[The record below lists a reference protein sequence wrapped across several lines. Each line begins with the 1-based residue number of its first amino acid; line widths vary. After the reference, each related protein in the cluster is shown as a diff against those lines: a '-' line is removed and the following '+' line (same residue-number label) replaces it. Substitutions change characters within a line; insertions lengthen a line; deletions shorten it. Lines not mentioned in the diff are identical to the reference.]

1 MSQSQQ
7 GRAGTAE
14 NFSVSL
20 NVFQYFL
27 TFLSISKKFSAFY
40 CISGFF
46 LLRFLHLM
54 SVGKGRRGQGV
65 FDLNAEE
72 VRQCEAREEEPIHW
86 EVGLEGSYSYH

>member
-1 MSQSQQ
+1 
-7 GRAGTAE
+7 
-14 NFSVSL
+14 
-20 NVFQYFL
+20 
-27 TFLSISKKFSAFY
+27 
-40 CISGFF
+40 
-46 LLRFLHLM
+46 M